1 MKHLFRNSLVLLLSF
16 LLAETLC
23 AKTLN
28 IAFLNGRSNL
38 GFWGNVEDFMAE
50 VAGDFEDVKLTIY
63 RAESDHFKQLRI
75 LEEITS
81 ENYKTKYDAVL
92 TRTIKNNGVKLLE
105 ITEQNK
111 VPIFLFNSGLTADQI
126 SKVGGPRETYKY
138 FIGEMYPG
146 DESAGYD
153 SAKEL
158 FRIAKKNNVIGR
170 REGGRIGVLALGG
183 GYGNNASIARI
194 KGLRRFIQ
202 ENDDKLELLQ
212 VIHAHDL
219 TDEGFK
225 VSQET
230 MHYARNR
237 YRGTRLFWGYNDAV
251 SIGAIKSK
259 TSVSSASL
267 LSGGI
272 DWTPEAI
279 ELVNSGEMAYTFGG
293 HYMDGGWSL
302 LAVYDYLKG
311 KDFKDTEGFVTFST
325 RLSVINKENVAG
337 YKKLFIK
344 KQINEVD
351 FTKLSKFRNGA
362 LKKYTFSF
370 DLLLD
375 QLQK

>member
-1 MKHLFRNSLVLLLSF
+1 
-16 LLAETLC
+16 
-23 AKTLN
+23 
-28 IAFLNGRSNL
+28 
-38 GFWGNVEDFMAE
+38 MAE

-105 ITEQNK
+105 IAEQNK
-111 VPIFLFNSGLTADQI
+111 VPIFLFNSGLTADQV
-126 SKVGGPRETYKY
+126 SKVGGPRETYTY

-146 DESAGYD
+146 DESVGYD

-158 FRIAKKNNVIGR
+158 FRIAKKNNVFGR

-183 GYGNNASIARI
+183 GYGNNASIARV
-194 KGLRRFIQ
+194 KGLRKFIK

-212 VIHAHDL
+212 VIPVHDL

-225 VSQET
+225 VSQDT
-230 MHYARNR
+230 MYYAQKR
-237 YRGTRLFWGYNDAV
+237 YTNIKLFWGYNDAV

-259 TSVSSASL
+259 TSGSSASFI
-267 LSGGI
+267 SGGI

-279 ELVNSGEMAYTFGG
+279 ELVDSGEMAYTFGG

-344 KQINEVD
+344 RQISEVD

>member
-105 ITEQNK
+105 IAEQNK
-111 VPIFLFNSGLTADQI
+111 VPIFLFNSSLTADQI

-158 FRIAKKNNVIGR
+158 FRIAKKI
-170 REGGRIGVLALGG
+170 
-183 GYGNNASIARI
+183 
-194 KGLRRFIQ
+194 
-202 ENDDKLELLQ
+202 
-212 VIHAHDL
+212 
-219 TDEGFK
+219 T
-225 VSQET
+225 
-230 MHYARNR
+230 
-237 YRGTRLFWGYNDAV
+237 
-251 SIGAIKSK
+251 
-259 TSVSSASL
+259 
-267 LSGGI
+267 
-272 DWTPEAI
+272 
-279 ELVNSGEMAYTFGG
+279 
-293 HYMDGGWSL
+293 
-302 LAVYDYLKG
+302 
-311 KDFKDTEGFVTFST
+311 
-325 RLSVINKENVAG
+325 
-337 YKKLFIK
+337 
-344 KQINEVD
+344 
-351 FTKLSKFRNGA
+351 
-362 LKKYTFSF
+362 
-370 DLLLD
+370 
-375 QLQK
+375 